1 MCIKQRI
8 ISHNSVDFVAGLDYS
23 IITFYIERMIQMSQ
37 EEKTDV
43 TAYSIY
49 NVEQKKRT
57 KINPLEDIYPKLPEK
72 KYQVIYAD
80 PPWDYGG
87 KMQYDKSTIKDE
99 NVGFEKKIFL
109 SSASFKYPTVK
120 LKQLKELDV
129 NSIAA
134 DDCIL
139 FMWTTGPQMANSIE
153 LGEAWGF
160 EYKTVAFVWDKMV
173 HNPGRYT
180 LSQTEFVLAFKKGKF
195 PQPRGARN
203 VRQMVAIH
211 RGDHSVKPVDVIE
224 GITKMFPEQDKIEL
238 FARNNYI
245 GWDNWGLEIPDEK
258 IEIKTAGEIDRE
270 MRGKKNPNGEQQVLK
285 FDEE

>member
-1 MCIKQRI
+1 MET
-8 ISHNSVDFVAGLDYS
+8 L
-23 IITFYIERMIQMSQ
+23 
-37 EEKTDV
+37 EKSV
-43 TAYSIY
+43 TAYSLY
-49 NVEQKKRT
+49 SVQQKERT
-57 KINPLEDIYPKLPEK
+57 KINPLVNIYPPLPQK

-87 KMQYDKSTIKDE
+87 KMQYDKTTIKGE

-109 SSASFKYPTVK
+109 SSAIFKYPTLK
-120 LKQLKELDV
+120 LKQLKELDIA
-129 NSIAA
+129 SIAD
-134 DDCIL
+134 DDCLL

-160 EYKTVAFVWDKMV
+160 AYKTVAFVWDKMI

-203 VRQMVAIH
+203 IRQMVNVR
-211 RGDHSVKPVDVIE
+211 RGEHSVKPAEVID

-238 FARNNYI
+238 FARNNYV
-245 GWDNWGLEIPDEK
+245 GWDNWGLEIPDAK
-258 IEIKTAGEIDRE
+258 IEIETGLSKSTEGF
-270 MRGKKNPNGEQQVLK
+270 GEQLELE
-285 FDEE
+285 F

>member
-1 MCIKQRI
+1 
-8 ISHNSVDFVAGLDYS
+8 
-23 IITFYIERMIQMSQ
+23 MSQ

-109 SSASFKYPTVK
+109 SSASFKYPTLK

-129 NSIAA
+129 NSIAD

-203 VRQMVAIH
+203 VRQMVAIR
-211 RGDHSVKPVDVIE
+211 RGAHSVKPVDVIE

-238 FARNNYI
+238 FARNNYV

-270 MRGKKNPNGEQQVLK
+270 MLGKKKPDGEQQVLK
-285 FDEE
+285 FD